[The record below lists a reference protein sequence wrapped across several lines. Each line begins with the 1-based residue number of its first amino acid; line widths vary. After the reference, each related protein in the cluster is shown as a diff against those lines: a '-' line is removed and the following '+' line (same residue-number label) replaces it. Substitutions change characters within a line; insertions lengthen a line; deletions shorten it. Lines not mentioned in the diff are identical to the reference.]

1 MIREQHVGER
11 ASKSLMQPSRAG
23 SLAFHGQRQRR
34 LPILL
39 AGLTLAAVYWF
50 SVRRWFLRW
59 GTTPEERERVMAGDA
74 FIANP
79 TLTSTQAV
87 TVNAPPSDIWPWLV
101 QLGYRRGGLYSV
113 DWLDQLFGFLDRPSA
128 TSILPEFQDL
138 AIGDKIFLGRE
149 EFTVCALEPER
160 ALALSYQA
168 RGMEW
173 VWQWG
178 LYPLDDERTRLV
190 ARSTERTPKTA
201 PYWLFM
207 RVTEP
212 ASFVMG
218 TRMLLGIKERAERLQ
233 REDAVSRG
241 GDNQTRSGGEPP

>member
-1 MIREQHVGER
+1 MICEQHVDEWASKSPRQNSGER
-11 ASKSLMQPSRAG
+11 AW
-23 SLAFHGQRQRR
+23 AFHRPYQRR
-34 LPILL
+34 LPMLL

-50 SVRRWFLRW
+50 PVRRWFLQW

-87 TVNAPPSDIWPWLV
+87 TVNAPPSAIWPWLV
-101 QLGYRRGGLYSV
+101 QLGYRRGGLYSY

-128 TSILPEFQDL
+128 TNILSEFQDL

-149 EFTVCALEPER
+149 EFTVSALEPNR
-160 ALALSYQA
+160 ALALSYKA

-173 VWQWG
+173 VWQWD
-178 LYPLDDERTRLV
+178 LYSLDDEHTRLV

-201 PYWLFM
+201 LYWLFM

-212 ASFVMG
+212 AAFVMG
-218 TRMLLGIKERAERLQ
+218 SRMLLGLKERAERLQ
-233 REDAVSRG
+233 RGEAVTRG
-241 GDNQTRSGGEPP
+241 GDNQARSGGEPP